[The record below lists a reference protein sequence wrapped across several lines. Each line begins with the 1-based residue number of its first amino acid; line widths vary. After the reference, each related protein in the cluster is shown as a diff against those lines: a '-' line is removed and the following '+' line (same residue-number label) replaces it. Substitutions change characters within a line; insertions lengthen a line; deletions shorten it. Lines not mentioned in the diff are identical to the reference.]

1 MFRGFKDFLL
11 RGNVIDLSVAV
22 VIGAAFTSEVTA
34 FTDAF
39 LKPLIQLLSPAG
51 EQFRGTMRVDGV
63 VFDYASFIN
72 QAITFLIT
80 AAVVY
85 FLVVAPMKALQARR
99 LRGEESGPAQATDV
113 QLLTEIRDLLQDQA
127 TAPARPVER
136 PAERPVER
144 PVERLIERPV
154 ERPVDRP
161 DGFDPAGT
169 APVLPP
175 VRLPSAP
182 PVRPGPPRDLAAV
195 GRAPRHGRD

>member
-22 VIGAAFTSEVTA
+22 MIGAAFTAVVTA

-51 EQFRGTMRVDGV
+51 EQFRGTVKVDGV

-99 LRGEESGPAQATDV
+99 LRAEEADPALASEV
-113 QLLTEIRDLLQDQA
+113 ELLAEIRDLLQDRA
-127 TAPARPVER
+127 TAPARPAEVAVR
-136 PAERPVER
+136 PAE
-144 PVERLIERPV
+144 
-154 ERPVDRP
+154 
-161 DGFDPAGT
+161 T
-169 APVLPP
+169 APLVAP

-182 PVRPGPPRDLAAV
+182 PVRPGPPRDLAVA
-195 GRAPRHGRD
+195 GRAPRHGRA